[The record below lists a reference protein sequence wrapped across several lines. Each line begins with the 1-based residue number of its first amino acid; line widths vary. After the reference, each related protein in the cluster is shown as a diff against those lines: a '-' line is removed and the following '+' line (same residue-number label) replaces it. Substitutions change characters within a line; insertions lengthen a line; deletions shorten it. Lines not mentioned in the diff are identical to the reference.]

1 MPNLIE
7 VQKNSYEWFLDEG
20 LKEVL
25 DDISRRLNREAH
37 HVVLNDFINVALQ
50 LIRRAIAVRSKERSV
65 HAPKLIVLQKLLAES
80 SSIDGFPIPPRGLS
94 PISTNLSKAGSEKR
108 EKVKEWDLKK
118 RSGKRSEPDY
128 SRPSTG

>member
-1 MPNLIE
+1 MNA
-7 VQKNSYEWFLDEG
+7 Q
-20 LKEVL
+20 
-25 DDISRRLNREAH
+25 
-37 HVVLNDFINVALQ
+37 
-50 LIRRAIAVRSKERSV
+50 
-65 HAPKLIVLQKLLAES
+65 
-80 SSIDGFPIPPRGLS
+80 PIPLGCAFVCMKFPEGRGRRGREPPFQRGLS